1 MPLSIKELERKVKLE
16 QAALKRNQKTI
27 NKNNNNIQLIIDS
40 AKINLDPTQLD
51 PIIEWLE
58 SMIEWERDSL
68 RIRTIKAYAQ
78 FHSGRISGMNL
89 AISLLKT
96 IINQNQQKNV
106 RKNRK

>member
-40 AKINLDPTQLD
+40 AKINLDPTQLE

-58 SMIEWERDSL
+58 LMKDWEQDSL
-68 RIRTIKAYAQ
+68 KIRTIKSYAQ
-78 FHSGRISGMNL
+78 FHNGRISGMNL

-96 IINQNQQKNV
+96 IINKNQK
-106 RKNRK
+106 